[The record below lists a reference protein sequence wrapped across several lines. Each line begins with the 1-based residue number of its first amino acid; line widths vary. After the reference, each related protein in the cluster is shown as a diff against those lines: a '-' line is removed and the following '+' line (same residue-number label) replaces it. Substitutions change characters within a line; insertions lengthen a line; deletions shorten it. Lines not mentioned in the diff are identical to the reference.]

1 MPDGSHGSVRRDLTQ
16 KQTTFFVLEQKAL
29 EETPSHWI
37 IRGTA
42 TTPRVDRMGDIVRP
56 KGARF
61 ERMPKL
67 LLYHDSKKPIGNL
80 TRATPTDSGIP
91 FEAAIPKVAEP
102 GVVRDRIDEAIHSI
116 KYDLLSYVSLGFK
129 PVEYEPVSKDDRYGG
144 QDFKVW
150 DWLELSV
157 VTIPA
162 QPDAVITGIKSID
175 DQLRAQRAKSIDRAA
190 RATSGTSAPQS
201 KPRPGASGDPPP
213 RSRTMK
219 SYNEQLADLGDEREQ
234 HQKRMNELLSTVDND
249 PLALKDD
256 DAIEFREHGEAL
268 SAAGEKMK
276 QVQYA
281 IAASGKATP
290 ITADVGTNPERATR
304 VRAGDFVMKSN
315 LPPGTAFARAVHAKV
330 YGAKNFM
337 TMRDLASL
345 ATKTWPDTPQV
356 GAYLLQKANPGTGL
370 SGNWAEP
377 LNTVTTVEG
386 EFIAEL
392 RPATIVGRLG
402 LRPAPFNTRMIVQGP
417 ANSSANWV
425 GNAAAKPVGEG
436 VWDTVEI
443 GQHKIAEI
451 IVLTEDQIMSSH
463 IDSVEATR
471 QDLIAR
477 ISQFAD
483 EQFTSTVAAT
493 ANNPAGMLNGVDD
506 VASGGSTAEDLLH
519 DINVLMNRFIAHNIP
534 LSNVTLIVSSFVA
547 FGIAGL
553 RNPFNVPIFPGVSIN
568 GGTIDGMRIIVS
580 NNVGGTSTGSNIIAV
595 VPNLILLADGGGI
608 RVDMSREAT
617 IDMAGGNSP
626 TYSLY
631 QKNSVGL
638 RCEWFVSWA
647 KAHAAAVQYISGAS
661 YAPAAPA

>member
-1 MPDGSHGSVRRDLTQ
+1 MLDSHACSLLTLKSFDEQRR
-16 KQTTFFVLEQKAL
+16 TF
-29 EETPSHWI
+29 
-37 IRGTA
+37 RGIASTVQ
-42 TTPRVDRMGDIVRP
+42 PDRMEDVVEPR
-56 KGARF
+56 GAEF
-61 ERMPKL
+61 ALPL
-67 LLYHDSKKPIGNL
+67 PFLHQHDAKRPIGKI
-80 TRATPTDSGIP
+80 TAARVTDHGIEVDG
-91 FEAAIPKVAEP
+91 FVENVAEP
-102 GVVRDRIDEAIHSI
+102 PALKERLDVAWAEMKSGLVAGLSI
-116 KYDLLSYVSLGFK
+116 GFRGK
-129 PVEYEPVSKDDRYGG
+129 EYERIKDSTGLR
-144 QDFKVW
+144 FKRW
-150 DWLELSV
+150 EWLELSL

-162 QPDAVITGIKSID
+162 NSQASIHAIKSID
-175 DQLRAQRAKSIDRAA
+175 QRA
-190 RATSGTSAPQS
+190 RATSGTPAPLA

-219 SYNEQLADLGDEREQ
+219 SFQEQIAEFGETRQEKQARLTEILTAIDNDLTKLGDDADEYDALGAELKTIDKQIERA
-234 HQKRMNELLSTVDND
+234 NA
-249 PLALKDD
+249 AL
-256 DAIEFREHGEAL
+256 
-268 SAAGEKMK
+268 M
-276 QVQYA
+276 
-281 IAASGKATP
+281 ASGKATP
-290 ITADVGTNPERATR
+290 ITPDVGTNPERATR
-304 VRAGDFVMKSN
+304 VRAGDFHMKSN
-315 LPPGTAFARAVHAKV
+315 LPPGTMFARAVHAKV
-330 YGAKNFM
+330 YGAKNFL
-337 TMRDLASL
+337 TMRDLAAL
-345 ATKTWPDTPQV
+345 TAKTWPDTPQV
-356 GAYLLQKANPGTGL
+356 GQYLLQKANPGTGL

-417 ANSSANWV
+417 ASSSANWV

-436 VWDTVEI
+436 VYDTVEI

-483 EQFTSTVAAT
+483 EQFTSTTAAT
-493 ANNPAGMLNGVDD
+493 ANNPAGMLAGVDD

-519 DINVLMNRFIAHNIP
+519 DINALMNRFIAHNIP

-595 VPNLILLADGGGI
+595 VPSLILLADGGGI

-647 KAHAAAVQYISGAS
+647 KAHSAAVQYISGAS